1 MFVDNERKNFE
12 GLLTKKRVEVGDLKK
27 EIEKL
32 NKDKIE
38 LAKKLNCYIGDSS
51 IPANGIR
58 EYDIIIDIPS
68 VDYLSQSRKSWI
80 IYVSNQLKQK
90 MGSSNYNKKRPLHSL
105 LKEYKKF
112 STLACLG
119 VLNKGKTFF
128 INKYNGTYL
137 PSGTQA
143 QTIGLSLSISSL
155 NETITIDT
163 AGSNTALQVCEDKT
177 EEHLARKES
186 TEMFICDM
194 SFSLASII
202 VYVLNELTWN
212 DQRFILALQSKIQS
226 LRSESNIIKKLLVV
240 HNYPKVNSQ
249 EELLSEIKTY
259 IESPF
264 NGNFH
269 HHHVDIKKIESKE
282 EIVLFF
288 VESVNKTHH
297 FFLCNDNSEFGK
309 RYNQLTIEKIR
320 TYKNYNDNL
329 DLDKV
334 LLTSLQ
340 NNMIP
345 YCKSPKKLKITEHEP
360 TINQINNNNSSN
372 NKSQL
377 EERPIADSL
386 FQTQSFLHPSI
397 DDTIQDNDKSGSE
410 VSTPTISSSS
420 SSPLQPIIKDEKDD
434 NIENKSDEANTSLKY
449 KPLFTSF
456 GTDEYSK
463 HLKELCKLHQMV
475 SPHRSSIKQIPAF
488 TISPEIDCNRENDF
502 KLIANRI
509 EIIGL
514 NMVFSSG
521 FKPFHDIVKVN
532 SDLRYIIEVPQ
543 LEMEDIEFETKHL
556 GSQWYLNIKGIKKLR
571 YDSNDQ
577 TTVYPSNLTSLC
589 PSQNQRRDGLF
600 EFSLPIPTEY
610 LPIKPAVSLDK
621 GVITFKFEKI
631 G

>member
-1 MFVDNERKNFE
+1 MFDNYGIFNVVVIIIFTTLVFIIKKISKKKKEKLNLNEIKKKDNERKAFE
-12 GLLTKKRVEVGDLKK
+12 GLLLKKNIEVENLKENLKVIENSLKK

-32 NKDKIE
+32 SKDKIE
-38 LAKKLNCYIGDSS
+38 LVKKLNCYIGESS
-51 IPANGIR
+51 IPANAIT

-68 VDYLSQSRKSWI
+68 VDYLSQSGKSWI
-80 IYVSNQLKQK
+80 IYVSNQLKQN
-90 MGSSNYNKKRPLHSL
+90 METLNYNPNRPLHSL

-128 INKYNGTYL
+128 INKYNDTYL

-163 AGSNTALQVCEDKT
+163 AGSNTALQVYEDKT

-226 LRSESNIIKKLLVV
+226 LRSENNILKKLLVV

-264 NGNFH
+264 AGNFH
-269 HHHVDIKKIESKE
+269 HHHIDIKKIESKE

-288 VESVNKTHH
+288 VESVNETHH
-297 FFLCNDNSEFGK
+297 FFLCNDNSDFGK

-329 DLDKV
+329 DLDNV

-345 YCKSPKKLKITEHEP
+345 YCKSPKKLKIIEYES
-360 TINQINNNNSSN
+360 TINQINNNNNNN
-372 NKSQL
+372 NKNEEIILVDL
-377 EERPIADSL
+377 E
-386 FQTQSFLHPSI
+386 
-397 DDTIQDNDKSGSE
+397 TITN
-410 VSTPTISSSS
+410 
-420 SSPLQPIIKDEKDD
+420 
-434 NIENKSDEANTSLKY
+434 EANNNNNNNNY
-449 KPLFTSF
+449 NNNNNNNNNNNGP
-456 GTDEYSK
+456 
-463 HLKELCKLHQMV
+463 
-475 SPHRSSIKQIPAF
+475 
-488 TISPEIDCNRENDF
+488 
-502 KLIANRI
+502 
-509 EIIGL
+509 
-514 NMVFSSG
+514 FS
-521 FKPFHDIVKVN
+521 
-532 SDLRYIIEVPQ
+532 E
-543 LEMEDIEFETKHL
+543 
-556 GSQWYLNIKGIKKLR
+556 
-571 YDSNDQ
+571 
-577 TTVYPSNLTSLC
+577 
-589 PSQNQRRDGLF
+589 
-600 EFSLPIPTEY
+600 
-610 LPIKPAVSLDK
+610 
-621 GVITFKFEKI
+621 
-631 G
+631 